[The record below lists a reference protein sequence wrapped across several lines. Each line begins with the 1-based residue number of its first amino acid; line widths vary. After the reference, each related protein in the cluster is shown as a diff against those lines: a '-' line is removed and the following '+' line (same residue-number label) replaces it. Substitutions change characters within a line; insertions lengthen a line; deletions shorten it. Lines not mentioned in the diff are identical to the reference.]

1 MKKSIINPS
10 LLMVLFILSVS
21 TALYAQN
28 LLNTNTWTVGSGSV
42 SGFSQNGATAE
53 NSREYGLNHAGQNV
67 ILWKAS
73 PGSTSDADGGW
84 NSSYHSINHNTTYR
98 FTVWIK
104 KTNSNSGT
112 TYLGCNSTNNI
123 LRLDGTVNNNPY
135 FWYGDLP
142 QLNRWYL
149 IVGFVHRSSYTSDVN
164 LGRIYDGVTGQ
175 AVKTITDYKFKSTA
189 TSVRHRSYLYY
200 DTNTSDRQYF
210 WGPRLEPVNG
220 SEPSISQLLGINT
233 PDTVLFSYDTAGN
246 QTERFLCPD
255 ATCSVANSS
264 VEDEVTGDDL
274 TEDLPNEETDILDKA
289 LAFYPNPTNGRVSI
303 TLSGDVDA
311 QIVNNIHVFNARGSI
326 VKTVNLTSGSRQT
339 DLDLTALPSGVYLIH
354 LHLSDGQNITKKLIK
369 N

>member
-1 MKKSIINPS
+1 MKQIVFFSSLS
-10 LLMVLFILSVS
+10 LLTIFFGGLINLN
-21 TALYAQN
+21 AQN
-28 LLNTNTWTVGSGSV
+28 MLNTGTWTVGTGGV

-84 NSSYHSINHNTTYR
+84 NTSYHSINHNTTYR

-112 TYLGCNSTNNI
+112 TYLGCNSTDNI
-123 LRLDGTVNNNPY
+123 LRLDGSVNNNPY

-149 IVGFVHRSSYTSDVN
+149 IVGFVHRSSYTSDVH

-175 AVKTITDYKFKSTA
+175 AVLTITDYKFKNTA

-220 SEPSISQLLGINT
+220 SEPSISELLGINT

-255 ATCSVANSS
+255 ATCGVANSS
-264 VEDEVTGDDL
+264 VQDQVTGNGL
-274 TEDLPNEETDILDKA
+274 NEELPNDEMEILEKA
-289 LAFYPNPTNGRVSI
+289 MVFYPNPTDGRVSV

-311 QIVNNIHVFNARGSI
+311 EIVNNIHVFNARGSI
-326 VKTVNLTSGSRQT
+326 VKTVNLNSGSRQT
-339 DLDLTALPSGVYLIH
+339 ELDLTALPAGVYLIH
-354 LHLSDGQNITKKLIK
+354 LHLSDGQNVTKKLIK

>member
-1 MKKSIINPS
+1 MKSTNHS
-10 LLMVLFILSVS
+10 LAILMAFFFTYSFVS
-21 TALYAQN
+21 LTAQN

-53 NSREYGLNHAGQNV
+53 NSREYGSNHAGQNV

-123 LRLDGTVNNNPY
+123 LRLDGSVNNNPY

-149 IVGFVHRSSYTSDVN
+149 IVGFVHRSSYATDVN

-175 AVKTITDYKFKSTA
+175 IVKTITDYKFKNTA

-220 SEPSISQLLGINT
+220 SEPSVSQLLGINT
-233 PDTVLFSYDTAGN
+233 PDTVLFSYDSAGN
-246 QTERFLCPD
+246 QIERFLCPD
-255 ATCSVANSS
+255 STCGVANSS
-264 VEDEVTGDDL
+264 IEEVVGDDI
-274 TEDLPNEETDILDKA
+274 TEELPDDELDILEKA
-289 LAFYPNPTNGRVSI
+289 MVFYPNPTNGLVTV
-303 TLSGDVDA
+303 TLSGDIDA
-311 QIVNNIHVFNARGSI
+311 QMVENIHVFNAQGSI
-326 VKTVNLTSGSRQT
+326 VKTENLGKAGTRRTSVDMT
-339 DLDLTALPSGVYLIH
+339 NLPSGVYLVH
-354 LHLSDGQNITKKLIK
+354 LHLSDGQNVTKKLIK